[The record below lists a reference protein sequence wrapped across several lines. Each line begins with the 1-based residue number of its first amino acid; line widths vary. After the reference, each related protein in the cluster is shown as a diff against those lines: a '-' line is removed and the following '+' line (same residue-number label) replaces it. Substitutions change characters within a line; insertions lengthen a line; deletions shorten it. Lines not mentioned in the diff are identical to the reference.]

1 MILLI
6 TLIFQSKFD
15 GENQINY
22 SKRTELTMDLKT
34 DYYQMMSRVRLD
46 RSCNYNLQSTVT
58 SQDMDISVITS
69 SFLWTFRLNKPLE
82 IVTVHKKAR
91 KSKAVRRADNASFSC
106 VLPTF
111 QVLYCAGKPT
121 IERVVYCCT
130 FVIKLLSLSKS
141 IR

>member
-1 MILLI
+1 MTLFI

-15 GENQINY
+15 GENINY

-46 RSCNYNLQSTVT
+46 RSCNYNLRSTVT

-69 SFLWTFRLNKPLE
+69 SFLQTFRLNKPLD
-82 IVTVHKKAR
+82 IVTVHKKKLVNQ
-91 KSKAVRRADNASFSC
+91 KSSGEPITQAF
-106 VLPTF
+106 L
-111 QVLYCAGKPT
+111 VLYCAGKT
-121 IERVVYCCT
+121 TMERVVYCCT

>member
-1 MILLI
+1 
-6 TLIFQSKFD
+6 
-15 GENQINY
+15 
-22 SKRTELTMDLKT
+22 MDLKT

-46 RSCNYNLQSTVT
+46 RSCNYNLQSTIY
-58 SQDMDISVITS
+58 SNEPGYRYFSNNQL
-69 SFLWTFRLNKPLE
+69 FLWTFRLNKPLE

-91 KSKAVRRADNASFSC
+91 KSKAVRRAHIASFSC